1 MANSLSVKRNE
12 VWIHATAWVSLEPLC
27 EEERATEFFL
37 NCPEEKAQGV
47 QNECET
53 GSDSG
58 EHGVFLLG
66 VM

>member
-1 MANSLSVKRNE
+1 MKFGFTLQHCSALSL
-12 VWIHATAWVSLEPLC
+12 LC
-27 EEERATEFFL
+27 EEERAPEFFP

-47 QNECET
+47 RNECET

-58 EHGVFLLG
+58 ELGVFLLG